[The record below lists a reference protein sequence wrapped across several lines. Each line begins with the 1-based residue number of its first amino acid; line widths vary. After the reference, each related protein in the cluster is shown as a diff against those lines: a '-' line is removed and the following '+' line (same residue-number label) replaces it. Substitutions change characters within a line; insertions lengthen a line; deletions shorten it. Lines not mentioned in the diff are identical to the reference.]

1 MSLIVLNTLFIATI
15 EKFFIKSQWNMKTS
29 FYEIYKL
36 PKLTLITDNKLHAI
50 KNKLNKK
57 KMKDAPS
64 ILKNISY
71 NYKEQVK

>member
-1 MSLIVLNTLFIATI
+1 M
-15 EKFFIKSQWNMKTS
+15 EKTS

-57 KMKDAPS
+57 KMKKKS
-64 ILKNISY
+64 LKHL
-71 NYKEQVK
+71 